1 MIQQEVVVSNPL
13 GIHARP
19 AALIAQMSSKFSA
32 EIWLEKDGM
41 SANAK
46 SIMNVMMLAAACKSK
61 VIIRAQGAEEK
72 QAVEA
77 IVSLFESRFNEK

>member
-1 MIQQEVVVSNPL
+1 
-13 GIHARP
+13 
-19 AALIAQMSSKFSA
+19 
-32 EIWLEKDGM
+32 
-41 SANAK
+41 
-46 SIMNVMMLAAACKSK
+46 MNVMMLAAACKSK